1 MYLLY
6 SKTDNTE
13 VIINIMK
20 RIISIILVFLL
31 LATVVTGCTQTA
43 NQDNASAEKKLSVV
57 CTIFPQYD
65 WAREIL
71 GSKAD
76 NIDLTLLMDSGVDLH
91 NYQPSVDDIVK
102 ISTCD
107 LFIYVGGESDE
118 WVDAVLTEASN
129 PNMIVINLLDALGDS
144 VKTEEIIEG
153 MEEDHDHDD
162 HKDDDHKDDDND
174 DGHDHDHAEEAVYD
188 EHVWLSLKN
197 AEVFCSVI
205 ADALSLLDAGN
216 AGEYERNLASYTEK
230 LSALDAEYQTAVNAA
245 SVGTLLFGDRF
256 PFRYF
261 ADSYGLSYHAAF
273 PGCSAETEASF
284 ETVIFLAG
292 KADELGLHTIMVTES
307 TDQSIAKTIINNTTD
322 KNQQILA
329 LDSMQS
335 VKASDVNS
343 GTTYLSIMESN
354 LNVLK
359 EALK

>member
-20 RIISIILVFLL
+20 RIISIMLILLL
-31 LATVVTGCTQTA
+31 LATVMTGCNQTA
-43 NQDNASAEKKLSVV
+43 NMDNANAEKKLSVV

-107 LFIYVGGESDE
+107 LFIYVGGESDK

-205 ADALSLLDAGN
+205 VDALSLLDAGN
-216 AGEYERNLASYTEK
+216 AGEYERNLAFYTEK

-292 KADELGLHTIMVTES
+292 KADELGVHTILVTES

-343 GTTYLSIMESN
+343 GTTYLSIMENN